1 MDQQRNNTPEL
12 NERDFEQ
19 LSAYIDEQLSE
30 EERSALEARLH
41 EDAFLRTE
49 LQSMQRT
56 VALIRTL
63 PPMQAPRNFT
73 LSAADAAEIEQEE
86 PPKRIVRPSFGGG
99 WIAGLAAAFV
109 IVLVGIV
116 VVLPALS
123 PGMEAAPQT
132 MSVAQQPSE
141 TPMPEIAEAEMV
153 EESAEEDFAAEE
165 APMVDI
171 TADQEVTQQAGQR
184 TFSPTGTALEAIQ
197 ATPIALTTLQPTFG
211 VPRVGMTATAATQQ
225 EDAADEDTAE
235 LAASAVEATAT
246 ALIESSTAADDG
258 AAAEEGQALGGM
270 AGGAAPE
277 DTDDAASASEEE
289 QAAESSLMMEQAEAE
304 EAAESTPMPD
314 EASAAPST
322 QLPEPETLLQTLLR
336 WLIFFLQNL
345 GS

>member
-1 MDQQRNNTPEL
+1 VL
-12 NERDFEQ
+12 RDN
-19 LSAYIDEQLSE
+19 SGVYSI
-30 EERSALEARLH
+30 
-41 EDAFLRTE
+41 
-49 LQSMQRT
+49 
-56 VALIRTL
+56 
-63 PPMQAPRNFT
+63 T
-73 LSAADAAEIEQEE
+73 LSSEAHPGNWLPVDSDYRFQLALRAY
-86 PPKRIVRPSFGGG
+86 RPDYKTDE
-99 WIAGLAAAFV
+99 
-109 IVLVGIV
+109 V
-116 VVLPALS
+116 V
-123 PGMEAAPQT
+123 
-132 MSVAQQPSE
+132 
-141 TPMPEIAEAEMV
+141 
-153 EESAEEDFAAEE
+153 
-165 APMVDI
+165 
-171 TADQEVTQQAGQR
+171 ADQEVTQQAGQR

-289 QAAESSLMMEQAEAE
+289 QAAGSSLMMEQAEAE